1 MKSSRFSTQVQRWI
15 FGSSFSEIPDT
26 FYTGHLVSH
35 EAGQMNLLAGIV
47 LGEGLWLATMAL
59 GPDQYIK
66 M

>member
-15 FGSSFSEIPDT
+15 FGSSFCEVPGT
-26 FYTGHLVSH
+26 FYTRYLVSL
-35 EAGQMNLLAGIV
+35 EAGQMNRLAGIV
-47 LGEGLWLATMAL
+47 LGEGFWLATMAL